1 MLYDGNGR
9 PFSALDSYNVAI
21 CRPTAFAGGTAN
33 ARGDDGG
40 TDDPHTLFTVTGDVI
55 VRLWGVCTT
64 DLTTTTGTVAV
75 GIANNAGL
83 LLAALAAGDIDAGEI
98 WNDATPAVGDTLANI
113 AGPYVLPNGA
123 DIIETIATA
132 DVTAGNIYY
141 ICLWRPVSM
150 GQDAAGNSIA
160 SDVKATGAQI

>member
-1 MLYDGNGR
+1 MIYDDNSR
-9 PFSALDSYNVAI
+9 PFSSLDSYNVAV
-21 CRPTAFAGGTAN
+21 CRPTAFAGGTTN

-55 VRLWGVCTT
+55 VRLWGVCTV

-75 GIANNAGL
+75 GIANNTGL

-98 WNDATPAVGDTLANI
+98 WNDATPAIGDTLANI
-113 AGPYVLPNGA
+113 AGPFVLPNGA

-132 DVTAGNIYY
+132 DVTAGNVYY
-141 ICLWRPVSM
+141 ICLWRPVTEGLAADGTSIK
-150 GQDAAGNSIA
+150 GNVVAAG
-160 SDVKATGAQI
+160 TQL